1 MGAREHEPMCCS
13 DDFGPKKDGTWKKYT
28 ECRPINNIPKLNDL
42 LDELH
47 DACIFSMINLK
58 NGYHEI
64 RIREGDE

>member
-1 MGAREHEPMCCS
+1 MCCS